1 MSTVLV
7 IDDDPQFLN
16 AVYQVLAGDG
26 YKVLRATDGN
36 EAMRL
41 LEERHAEI
49 DVAVIDLSLPGTNG
63 YEIIGALSRRPN
75 RIKMIATTGVYK
87 ESQLEVAGAL
97 GAHAVIRKPPAGQPL
112 PEREWLATVRRLIGT
127 PVRERRAGAG
137 QSSSTP
143 IDPEPSHGNNSHQ

>member
-7 IDDDPQFLN
+7 VDDDPQFLD
-16 AVYQVLAGDG
+16 AMDQMLAGEGYQVI
-26 YKVLRATDGN
+26 RATNGN
-36 EAMRL
+36 EAISL
-41 LEERHAEI
+41 LEKRHTDI
-49 DVAVIDLSLPGTNG
+49 DMAVIDLALPGTNG

-97 GAHAVIRKPPAGQPL
+97 GAHAVIRKPPAGQPP

-137 QSSSTP
+137 QSSRTP
-143 IDPEPSHGNNSHQ
+143 TDPEPSHGNNSHQ